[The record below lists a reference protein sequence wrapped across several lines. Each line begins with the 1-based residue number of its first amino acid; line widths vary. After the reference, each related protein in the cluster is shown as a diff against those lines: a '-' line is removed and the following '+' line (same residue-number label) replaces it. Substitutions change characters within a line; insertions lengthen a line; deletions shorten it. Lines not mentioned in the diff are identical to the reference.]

1 MVLAK
6 RLTVRFYRTPSGAE
20 PVREWLWSL
29 GDEDRKEIGDILR
42 AIEFGWPIG
51 MPICRPLGNGLYE
64 ARISLK
70 DRIARIFFVPREDR
84 MVLLHAI
91 VKKSQKTPAADLEL
105 ARKRLR
111 EWEKRT

>member
-1 MVLAK
+1 MILAK
-6 RLTVRFYRTPSGAE
+6 RLTVRFYCTSSGAE

-29 GDEDRKEIGDILR
+29 DDEDRKEIGDILR

-51 MPICRPLGNGLYE
+51 MPICRPLGKGLYE

-70 DRIARIFFVPREDR
+70 DRIARIFFVPRVGR

-91 VKKSQKTPAADLEL
+91 VKKTQKTPPADLEL
-105 ARKRLR
+105 ARERLR
-111 EWEKRT
+111 EWERKT